1 MYDSRFSS
9 LLQKKHYKG
18 PIVTVSNKIVV
29 CLQRNN
35 GEQSS
40 SPG

>member
-1 MYDSRFSS
+1 MTQDFQAYYK
-9 LLQKKHYKG
+9 KKHYKG